1 MIRITQRTANMQF
14 TEIIGD
20 IISMELDDEGWWILT
35 SANPF
40 VNRRRVRQ
48 VDVVLTEI
56 DVPDTNSTEH
66 LVSVMFPTQS
76 TDDDWTE
83 KKFDEWV
90 SNMIRDNY
98 MHCERCRTLISGMA
112 PPFSH
117 DEICPNCGGPI
128 RWVLHRSNLY
138 DEFKPERCPDAPE
151 DVQTPAVL
159 PLRKLIIKDRGG
171 AVDGA

>member
-1 MIRITQRTANMQF
+1 MITIEVEWDNGNRQTMS
-14 TEIIGD
+14 G
-20 IISMELDDEGWWILT
+20 IISMTLDDDHMWFLSSNDPVINTLKIRERNIR
-35 SANPF
+35 SISINEEAPQPF
-40 VNRRRVRQ
+40 VTFLERG
-48 VDVVLTEI
+48 I
-56 DVPDTNSTEH
+56 
-66 LVSVMFPTQS
+66 